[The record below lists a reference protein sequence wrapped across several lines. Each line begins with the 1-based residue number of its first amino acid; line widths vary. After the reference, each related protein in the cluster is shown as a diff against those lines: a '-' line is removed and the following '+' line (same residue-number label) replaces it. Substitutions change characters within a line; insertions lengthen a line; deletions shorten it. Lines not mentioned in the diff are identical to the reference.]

1 MTRKCVPM
9 IHVPDVQAT
18 ASWYETIGFRIVQ
31 TAGGEDGGLSFA
43 RLAYGDSEVM
53 FNVGG
58 VPSSARRREVD
69 LYVYAEDVDGLHATL
84 KDRVD
89 IFKEPHDTFYGMREL
104 IVRDLNRFWITFGE
118 ASAATRLLGGIAD
131 ADLAAV
137 QAAITRPGVSA
148 DLLTVALMKATHA
161 SQPNQA
167 IVRTLGEAGAAEP
180 AIAPDQL
187 LQHEGTYAREGGGHV
202 RVLLREGLLR
212 AFTEDGF
219 GAHLVPI
226 DETSFRPLEFGTTTV
241 AFGREDGGAVTM
253 TFSHGAHHERHTRVQ
268 DAGQP

>member
-18 ASWYETIGFRIVQ
+18 AAWYETIGFRTVQ

-43 RLAYGDSEVM
+43 RLVYGDSEVM
-53 FNVGG
+53 FNIGG

-84 KDRVD
+84 EDRVD
-89 IFKEPHDTFYGMREL
+89 VVEGPHDTFYGMREL

-118 ASAATRLLGGIAD
+118 PSAAARLLGGIAEG
-131 ADLAAV
+131 DLAAV
-137 QAAITRPGVSA
+137 QVAVTKPGVSA
-148 DLLTVALMKATHA
+148 DLLTVGLMKASHA
-161 SQPNQA
+161 SQPNEA
-167 IVRTLGEAGAAEP
+167 IVRVLGDAGAAEP
-180 AIAPDQL
+180 KIAPDQL
-187 LQHEGTYAREGGGHV
+187 RQHEGTYAREGGGHV
-202 RVLLREGLLR
+202 RVLVRDGLLR
-212 AFTEDGF
+212 TFTDDGF

-241 AFGREDGGAVTM
+241 TFGREGTAATM
-253 TFSHGAHHERHTRVQ
+253 TFSHGAHQERHTRVQ
-268 DAGQP
+268 DAGQG

>member
-1 MTRKCVPM
+1 M
-9 IHVPDVQAT
+9 
-18 ASWYETIGFRIVQ
+18 Q
-31 TAGGEDGGLSFA
+31 TAGGEDRGLSFA

-53 FNVGG
+53 FNIGG

-84 KDRVD
+84 EDRVD
-89 IFKEPHDTFYGMREL
+89 IVEGPHDTFYGMREL

-118 ASAATRLLGGIAD
+118 PSAAARLLGGIAEG
-131 ADLAAV
+131 DLAAV
-137 QAAITRPGVSA
+137 QVAVTRPGLSA
-148 DLLTVALMKATHA
+148 DLLTVGLMKALHA

-167 IVRTLGEAGAAEP
+167 IVRVLGEAGAAKP
-180 AIAPDQL
+180 RIAPDQL
-187 LQHEGTYAREGGGHV
+187 RQHEGTYARDGGGRV
-202 RVLLREGLLR
+202 RVLLRDGLLR

-241 AFGREDGGAVTM
+241 TFGCEGSAATM
-253 TFSHGAHHERHTRVQ
+253 TFSHGAHQERHTRVQ
-268 DAGQP
+268 DAGQR

>member
-1 MTRKCVPM
+1 M
-9 IHVPDVQAT
+9 IHVPDVRAT
-18 ASWYETIGFRIVQ
+18 AAWYETIGFRIVQ

-53 FNVGG
+53 FNIGG

-84 KDRVD
+84 EDRVD
-89 IFKEPHDTFYGMREL
+89 IVEAPHDTFYGMREL

-118 ASAATRLLGGIAD
+118 PSAAARLLGGIAEGD
-131 ADLAAV
+131 VAAV
-137 QAAITRPGVSA
+137 QVAVTRPGVSA
-148 DLLTVALMKATHA
+148 DLLTVGLMKALHA
-161 SQPNQA
+161 SSPNEA
-167 IVRTLGEAGAAEP
+167 IVRVLGEAGAGQP
-180 AIAPDQL
+180 RIAPDQL
-187 LQHEGTYAREGGGHV
+187 RQHEGTYARDGGGHV
-202 RVLLREGLLR
+202 RVLLRDGLLR

-241 AFGREDGGAVTM
+241 TFGREGNAATM
-253 TFSHGAHHERHTRVQ
+253 TFSHGAHQERHTRVQ
-268 DAGQP
+268 NAGHR